1 MQLGKACQ
9 KPKRHRIACRDIV
22 VEKVEKDNSGSAEK
36 KRNLAMFEGENS
48 TCNTFSSEKWDEMYK
63 DSPPTSKRF
72 IALSSPHSNHG
83 RGGWRG

>member
-36 KRNLAMFEGENS
+36 KGTWQCLRVKTLHVTHFPVKGGMKC
-48 TCNTFSSEKWDEMYK
+48 TRIVPR
-63 DSPPTSKRF
+63 PPKGS
-72 IALSSPHSNHG
+72 
-83 RGGWRG
+83 